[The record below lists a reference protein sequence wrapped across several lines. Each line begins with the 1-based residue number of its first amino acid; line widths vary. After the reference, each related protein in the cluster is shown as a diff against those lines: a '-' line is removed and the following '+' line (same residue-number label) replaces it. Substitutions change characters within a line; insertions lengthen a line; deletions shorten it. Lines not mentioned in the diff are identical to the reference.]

1 MIKSPPHDLARH
13 SVLAVGGIRRFGG
26 CSAPSRALEQSDGR
40 GGGDVGPGHGGVDV
54 SAGLRGAASGRRIEA
69 SAGSLLAV
77 GQLVD
82 GVFNLAAEIGLFG
95 GIGLIEVDPKLVE
108 MAPSG
113 ERAED

>member
-1 MIKSPPHDLARH
+1 
-13 SVLAVGGIRRFGG
+13 
-26 CSAPSRALEQSDGR
+26 
-40 GGGDVGPGHGGVDV
+40 
-54 SAGLRGAASGRRIEA
+54 
-69 SAGSLLAV
+69 
-77 GQLVD
+77 VD